1 MVHKIQS
8 DKDIQIL
15 SRCSS
20 QYTAGGPE
28 GLIDG
33 RRGGINWRTGGWQG
47 YQNTDFEAVV
57 DLRELRAISKIG
69 AGFCQDA
76 RSWIWMPTEVEFAV
90 SADGVHFED
99 VGIEQTP
106 VEERDMKVQVWDCEL
121 PFHGKARY
129 IRIRARNIGPIP
141 DWHPGAGYPGF
152 IFIDEIWV
160 E

>member
-1 MVHKIQS
+1 MRSSQYSFFVPHDVPVRDGERSFTTRSVVHKIQS

-69 AGFCQDA
+69 ASFLSTA
-76 RSWIWMPTEVEFAV
+76 RRGTYAS
-90 SADGVHFED
+90 
-99 VGIEQTP
+99 
-106 VEERDMKVQVWDCEL
+106 
-121 PFHGKARY
+121 
-129 IRIRARNIGPIP
+129 GP
-141 DWHPGAGYPGF
+141 AT
-152 IFIDEIWV
+152 
-160 E
+160 